1 MPQDKIILEG
11 MVFYGYHG
19 VSPEEKARGQRF
31 VVDVELT
38 TDLTRA
44 GGSDDLKDTVD
55 YSEVYRLVKAVIEG
69 RRRDLIEA
77 LAQEISSHILSE
89 YRVEEVKV
97 RVKKPQVSIKGSILS
112 GAAVEIVRKSPPAR
126 GAGT

>member
-38 TDLTRA
+38 TDLA
-44 GGSDDLKDTVD
+44 GAGSSDELNDTID
-55 YSEVYRLVKAVIEG
+55 YSEVYRLVRAVVEG
-69 RRRDLIEA
+69 RRRNLIEA
-77 LAQEISSHILSE
+77 LAQEISSRILSE

-112 GAAVEIVRKSPPAR
+112 GAVVEIVRRRPL
-126 GAGT
+126 AGGEAT

>member
-1 MPQDKIILEG
+1 MSQDKIILEG

-38 TDLTRA
+38 TDLA
-44 GGSDDLKDTVD
+44 GAGTSDDLKDTVD
-55 YSEVYRLVKAVIEG
+55 YSEVYRLVKAVVEG
-69 RRRDLIEA
+69 RRRNLIEA
-77 LAQEISSHILSE
+77 VAQEINSRILSQ
-89 YRVEEVKV
+89 YRVEEVMV

-112 GAAVEIVRKSPPAR
+112 GAVVEIVRMCPTSEGEAI
-126 GAGT
+126 